1 MKDFTT
7 DTIAFEK
14 DKPQTMKYAATHTNP
29 DLNKGEEFRN
39 NCQRC
44 IFAYELIRRGY
55 KVKAKP
61 KKESD
66 DKYCRPNNWK
76 ELVANDQ
83 CFEIFRNEK
92 SIHALT
98 KEGERYAVIVVNQKI
113 GAGHTF
119 IIEKHG
125 KKLYSIDPQTGE
137 RGVLHHYLQRMG
149 LSDIASIGGIA
160 TFRLDNKIFTNKILD
175 IVEGV

>member
-1 MKDFTT
+1 MKDFAT
-7 DTIAFEK
+7 DTITFEK

-29 DLNKGEEFRN
+29 DLNKGEAFHN

-61 KKESD
+61 KKESN
-66 DKYCRPNNWK
+66 DKYCQPNNWK

-83 CFEIFRNEK
+83 HFEIFGNEE
-92 SIHALT
+92 SIHALI
-98 KEGERYAVIVVNQKI
+98 KEGERYAVIVTNREQ

-119 IIEKHG
+119 IVEKHG
-125 KKLYSIDPQTGE
+125 KKLYSIDPQTGQ
-137 RGVLHHYLQRMG
+137 RGILHYYLRCMG
-149 LSDIASIGGIA
+149 IADKASIGGIA
-160 TFRLDNKIFTNKILD
+160 TFRLDNKIFTDKILD
-175 IVEGV
+175 MVEGV